1 MEKTLKVINKMEADG
16 LIVKYAI
23 GGAIA
28 VLFHAEP
35 VLTYDMDVFCFLPK
49 ADGKLLTLSPI
60 YSYLK
65 EKGYR
70 EEKEHIIIEGL
81 PVQFIPAYN
90 DLIAEA
96 VIRAKKT
103 RFKRTPTKVVR
114 AEYLMA
120 ILLQTDRPKDRA
132 RLAQLLEQASIDL
145 AALAGILKR
154 YGLESKWQKFKQ
166 NNTGRD

>member
-1 MEKTLKVINKMEADG
+1 MEKTLKVLNKLEADG

-28 VLFHAEP
+28 LLFHAEP
-35 VLTYDMDVFCFLPK
+35 VLTYDLDVFCFLPK
-49 ADGKLLTLSPI
+49 ADGKLLTLGPI

-70 EEKEHIIIEGL
+70 EDKEHIIIEGL
-81 PVQFIPAYN
+81 PVQFIPPYN
-90 DLIAEA
+90 DLVAEA
-96 VIRAKKT
+96 VTRAKKI
-103 RFKRTPTKVVR
+103 RFKRTPTKVIR

-132 RLAQLLEQASIDL
+132 RLAQLLDQASIDRG
-145 AALAGILKR
+145 ALTGILKR
-154 YGLESKWQKFKQ
+154 HGLESKWQKFKQ
-166 NNTGRD
+166 NNAGHD